1 MAAAIE
7 ELSLVLD
14 NWTLIVSSRPSI
26 AEIRRFGRF
35 KVLQLGGFTP
45 EEAAAML
52 HEYSPGLSEAVI
64 ARITEIANGNPLFLR
79 IAAEEFRSSGSL
91 AANNRY
97 AKSPKRSW
105 ANSNLAA
112 RNSPNSAKLIELLEE
127 LALAGGR
134 EQVTTLASKL
144 RISEEEA
151 WRLLDAPGVGP
162 LLVLDTSAATA
173 MLFHTAIRGFIVSLR
188 ILPPRLR
195 LADLDFGAEEAE
207 RDGLLDDS
215 FVQRRGIESIF
226 RQRRSIII
234 GDRGSGKSAIFRRLS
249 AGTLAVDDQR
259 CIETYPVAN
268 TGELMRRMV
277 DKDMWLEVDALRAA
291 WLVIVASVVAS
302 TIPESAPK
310 RLRCN
315 AADLR
320 AAFGMATVPQVSP
333 GVRFARLSVSSAVR
347 L

>member
-52 HEYSPGLSEAVI
+52 HEYSSGLSEAVI

-226 RQRRSIII
+226 RQRRSIVSL
-234 GDRGSGKSAIFRRLS
+234 RKS
-249 AGTLAVDDQR
+249 
-259 CIETYPVAN
+259 CE
-268 TGELMRRMV
+268 
-277 DKDMWLEVDALRAA
+277 RA
-291 WLVIVASVVAS
+291 
-302 TIPESAPK
+302 
-310 RLRCN
+310 C
-315 AADLR
+315 
-320 AAFGMATVPQVSP
+320 
-333 GVRFARLSVSSAVR
+333 
-347 L
+347 